1 MGTVLVAMR
10 HDMGGL
16 NNGPRSKGNSFV
28 FGLVWLGALGLQCV
42 FSGLCMKDQMKSICK
57 IFSET
62 SVIFND
68 ESNDGN

>member
-28 FGLVWLGALGLQCV
+28 FGLVWLGALGFQRAS
-42 FSGLCMKDQMKSICK
+42 SGLRMKDQMKSICK
-57 IFSET
+57 TFSGMG
-62 SVIFND
+62 VIFHD
-68 ESNDGN
+68 EFNDGN